1 MQYKSIKNGSISVY
15 LSLTL
20 CVMLSLI
27 FVCMDAA
34 RLSCGRAAA
43 GCALEESLFSE
54 FANYDKKLY
63 EKYGLMFI
71 DCGYGGSSLQ
81 IGSIMHDITDNV
93 EDILYPGLL
102 LTGKTPGELYRISID
117 DSSVTGYQLASDED
131 FSPLITEICELM
143 KQKSGADIIKNA
155 GKLLSSS
162 GAAAMFSFDNAD
174 DAAKQLDSYIEEK
187 NQINNEQEQQ
197 IASMQSEAAEEADET
212 FNDPIENIKAIL
224 DMGIYAFAIPN
235 EKGVSTAKID
245 ISKLAAGR
253 KLSSGLGIMPQK
265 YSDAFAKYYLTQYSI
280 DFFSNYLTAE
290 KSDRLMYQTEYLIG
304 GHDEDVKNL
313 KTCMNK
319 ILFTR
324 MGLNYLYLISSAE
337 KQSEIS
343 KMAFLICSLLLSP
356 EYIDEAASAI
366 TLAWTFAES
375 YADVKALYAGKK
387 VALFKDEETWQT
399 SIDLLGKM
407 DKSADANG
415 NEKGLSY
422 EEYLKMFLFTLPQ
435 KQLAERIA
443 CLIEYNRRNEKNEFC
458 IDNCIYALE
467 VEYEGKIG
475 KHKFSIDRS
484 YGYKV

>member
-54 FANYDKKLY
+54 FANYDKALY
-63 EKYGLMFI
+63 KKYGLMFI
-71 DCGYGGSSLQ
+71 DGGYGGSSLQ

-102 LTGKTPGELYRISID
+102 ITGKTPGELYRISID

-143 KQKSGADIIKNA
+143 KQKSGADIIENA

-212 FNDPIENIKAIL
+212 F
-224 DMGIYAFAIPN
+224 
-235 EKGVSTAKID
+235 
-245 ISKLAAGR
+245 
-253 KLSSGLGIMPQK
+253 
-265 YSDAFAKYYLTQYSI
+265 
-280 DFFSNYLTAE
+280 
-290 KSDRLMYQTEYLIG
+290 
-304 GHDEDVKNL
+304 
-313 KTCMNK
+313 K
-319 ILFTR
+319 IL
-324 MGLNYLYLISSAE
+324 
-337 KQSEIS
+337 
-343 KMAFLICSLLLSP
+343 
-356 EYIDEAASAI
+356 
-366 TLAWTFAES
+366 
-375 YADVKALYAGKK
+375 
-387 VALFKDEETWQT
+387 
-399 SIDLLGKM
+399 
-407 DKSADANG
+407 
-415 NEKGLSY
+415 
-422 EEYLKMFLFTLPQ
+422 
-435 KQLAERIA
+435 
-443 CLIEYNRRNEKNEFC
+443 
-458 IDNCIYALE
+458 
-467 VEYEGKIG
+467 
-475 KHKFSIDRS
+475 
-484 YGYKV
+484 